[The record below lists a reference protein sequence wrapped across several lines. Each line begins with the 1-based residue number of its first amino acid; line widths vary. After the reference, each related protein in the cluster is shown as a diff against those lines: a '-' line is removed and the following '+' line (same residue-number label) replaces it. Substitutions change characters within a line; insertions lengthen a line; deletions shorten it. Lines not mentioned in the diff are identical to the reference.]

1 MMYLSMVITDLLH
14 FDGMV
19 EYHSVRTRF
28 AKAVG
33 AGLV

>member
-1 MMYLSMVITDLLH
+1 MVIMDLLH

-28 AKAVG
+28 AKAGG